1 MTQLARRT
9 GPPRLLAALAFAL
22 AASTAAA
29 APAQQPSPYRPIT
42 AQELYDGIMSGGLAA
57 WVKDPAQRTMLS
69 TLMAT
74 SYILGIA
81 DTANGKQWCPASDL
95 DMEAMPAPV
104 LDYLGDL
111 PEARRSEGAAGIV
124 VEALAKAYPCKH

>member
-1 MTQLARRT
+1 MTQPALRI
-9 GPPRLLAALAFAL
+9 GLPRLLAALAFML
-22 AASTAAA
+22 ATVPAA
-29 APAQQPSPYRPIT
+29 AQQPSPSPYRPVT
-42 AQELYDGIMSGGLAA
+42 AQELYAGIMDGSLAS
-57 WVKDPAQRTMLS
+57 WVQDPAQRTMLS

-81 DTANGKQWCPASDL
+81 DSANGKQWCPSSGL

-104 LDYLGDL
+104 LDYLARL

-124 VEALAKAYPCKH
+124 IEALAKAHPCTH